1 MDEWMDGWMD
11 GWMYVCMYVILRS
24 FKDKVTFSKGHASH
38 DGRRPSP
45 FSRSDKLGQTAL
57 HLACERGHGA
67 VVPDAQM
74 GKSGDHADVDIRS
87 VIEMGLNMEINVGF
101 EWF

>member
-1 MDEWMDGWMD
+1 
-11 GWMYVCMYVILRS
+11 MYVCIYVILRS

-38 DGRRPSP
+38 DGRRPSL

-74 GKSGDHADVDIRS
+74 GKSGDHGDVDIRS
-87 VIEMGLNMEINVGF
+87 VIEMNMEINVGF